1 MGKIRKQGFK
11 CRWCVPE
18 VSLGRAC
25 RCWGQGPGKEV
36 DTVVLR
42 SKLPLCSMGLHPVG
56 TSGDRME
63 PTLVWQASCIY
74 PPRAVCPLWGLP
86 LVGQAYAF
94 AEPGRL
100 PGRSGFCEVEG
111 LVGTPVLALQPA
123 SPLPTNRAVTGSC
136 VLL

>member
-1 MGKIRKQGFK
+1 MQVVCSGGEPGKGMQ
-11 CRWCVPE
+11 V
-18 VSLGRAC
+18 L
-25 RCWGQGPGKEV
+25 GPGTREGSRHSCAKKEV
-36 DTVVLR
+36 TTVLNGAPPRGDFWGPHGTHPGVA
-42 SKLPLCSMGLHPVG
+42 SKLHLPTTCSLSFAGA
-56 TSGDRME
+56 
-63 PTLVWQASCIY
+63 ASRGPSI
-74 PPRAVCPLWGLP
+74 RLA
-86 LVGQAYAF
+86 AAAF